1 MVEGAGASPLTE
13 AGVEF
18 VFDLLRI
25 PFDAS
30 DRLWFFSDWVS
41 CAPRS
46 FDERLWDHCMSH
58 GVHPVLSRRPRATMA
73 LPAQR
78 LVF

>member
-1 MVEGAGASPLTE
+1 MTARPFTD

-18 VFDLLRI
+18 LFDLLRI
-25 PFDAS
+25 PFDAT

-58 GVHPVLSRRPRATMA
+58 GVLPSRASA
-73 LPAQR
+73 LDGFGAH
-78 LVF
+78 